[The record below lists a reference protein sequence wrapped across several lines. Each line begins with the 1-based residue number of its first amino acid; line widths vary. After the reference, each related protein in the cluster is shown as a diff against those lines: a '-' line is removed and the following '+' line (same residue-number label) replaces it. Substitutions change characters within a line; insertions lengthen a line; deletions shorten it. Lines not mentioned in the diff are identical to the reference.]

1 MGNLQGWWEEGDPVL
16 SLLRLGAL
24 LPRCAEAAHF
34 LDLYTDMLG
43 TFQEA
48 SEEGFCQPA
57 REAQE
62 AVM

>member
-1 MGNLQGWWEEGDPVL
+1 MIGD
-16 SLLRLGAL
+16 LR
-24 LPRCAEAAHF
+24 PRWAESAHF
-34 LDLYTDMLG
+34 LDLYIDMLG

>member
-1 MGNLQGWWEEGDPVL
+1 MREVAGGDL
-16 SLLRLGAL
+16 HRRGAEW
-24 LPRCAEAAHF
+24 PHF
-34 LDLYTDMLG
+34 LDLYIDMLG